1 MPNFNS
7 ADAIA
12 KLRTQG
18 VPAKKLLLG
27 VPFYGHG
34 WTGVTQSEPGGT
46 ATAPAS
52 GDGSYRALKVRCPA
66 TGLAG
71 GTSYGHCGNEWWG
84 YDTPASLAV
93 KTKWA
98 REQQLGGA
106 FFWELSGDTENGE
119 LAAALDRG
127 LG

>member
-1 MPNFNS
+1 MQAPT
-7 ADAIA
+7 DID
-12 KLRTQG
+12 TG
-18 VPAKKLLLG
+18 CTPARDRHPRFEAG
-27 VPFYGHG
+27 NARP
-34 WTGVTQSEPGGT
+34 
-46 ATAPAS
+46 
-52 GDGSYRALKVRCPA
+52 D

-84 YDTPASLAV
+84 YDTPAGLAV

-106 FFWELSGDTENGE
+106 FFRELSGDTENGE